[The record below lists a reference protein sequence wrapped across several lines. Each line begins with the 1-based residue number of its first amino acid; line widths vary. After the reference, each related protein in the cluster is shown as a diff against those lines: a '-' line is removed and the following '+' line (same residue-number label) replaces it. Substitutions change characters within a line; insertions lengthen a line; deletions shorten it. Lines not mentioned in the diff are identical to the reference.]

1 MLTIGSNINEVRVD
15 GSLKALVR
23 DLDAFA
29 GLGLTAAEISI
40 HGLDTIRNGRC
51 NKPRIRELQAILA
64 DYPFAYSTHAPNP
77 LNLMDRDDPDLHRDV
92 LFASLECSA
101 EIGARVM
108 VYHPG
113 RYLAEEA
120 FSVVSRPCILTPREK
135 QAMLDHEAVV
145 LAQAADHFPGVVIA
159 MENARPYLCH
169 SPYCYAENPS
179 ELVSQIRRIGK
190 ANVGMTLDFGHLHLA
205 SRFYGFD
212 EREEVRQAAPDIV
225 HCHVHDNFGRSVYH
239 TEKIQTH
246 QIPFGRGDAHMP
258 VGWGNIPFG
267 DLFSYFI
274 SDYSGIL
281 ICELRSRYF
290 DDTGEAAENLRR
302 ILEGSGLVDRQNP
315 VELSCRNFPAA
326 GHPFC
331 PDSLAG

>member
-29 GLGLTAAEISI
+29 GFGLTAAEISI

-120 FSVVSRPCILTPREK
+120 FSVARPCLFTPREK

-145 LAQAADHFPGVVIA
+145 LAQAADHFPGVMIA

-179 ELVSQIRRIGK
+179 ELLGQIRRIGK
-190 ANVGMTLDFGHLHLA
+190 ANVGMTLDFGHLHLS

-212 EREEVRQAAPDIV
+212 EREEVRQAASSIV
-225 HCHVHDNFGRSVYH
+225 HCHVHDNFGRSVRH
-239 TEKIQTH
+239 TEKTQTH

-258 VGWGNIPFG
+258 VGWGDIPFD
-267 DLFSYFI
+267 DLFPRFI
-274 SDYSGIL
+274 SNYTGLL

-290 DDTGEAAENLRR
+290 ENTGEAAENLRR
-302 ILEGSGLVDRQNP
+302 VLERSDLADGKNP
-315 VELSCRNFPAA
+315 AENSIMF
-326 GHPFC
+326 
-331 PDSLAG
+331 